1 MQLPKVYEPAQYEA
15 DIYALWEKK
24 GTFEPKNRGGEGYFS
39 MVLPPPNANAN
50 LHIGYGLTVAI
61 HDILARYH
69 RMQGRAVLIVPGA
82 DHAGFETWAVYEKK
96 LNKEGKSRFDFSRE
110 ELYKQVWDFV
120 QANKHGF
127 EGQLRALGT
136 SCDWNRYT
144 FTLDNKVVAQAY
156 KTFKQM
162 WDDKLIYRGE
172 RLVNYCTYHQ
182 TSFADIE
189 VEYKEAKT
197 PLYYIKYGPFTL
209 ATTRPETK
217 FGDTAVAIHPNDDRY
232 KEYVGKNITVQG
244 VNGPFEVQVIEDE
257 MVDPKFGT
265 GVVKITPA
273 HSFDDWEVAQ
283 RHKLPVKQV
292 INHDGTL
299 NKNAGRFAGM
309 TVEEGRKAVVKA
321 MEEQGLLVKVDN
333 NYTNRMGKC
342 YKCGTVIEPMLMK
355 QWFVRMEPLAKRAIE
370 TLKDKKIA
378 FHPDSKRLQLIRY
391 LEGLKDWNISRQI
404 VWGIPIPAFQNIDDP
419 EDWIFD
425 TNVHKETIEL
435 NGKKYKRDPDTL
447 DTWFSSSSWP
457 YVTLDYPDGD
467 DFKQFYPL
475 SLMDTG
481 GEILYPW
488 VSRMIMLGLYVTD
501 NIPFKDVYIH
511 GYIMAQDGAKMSKS
525 LGNTVDLMET
535 INKYG
540 SDALRMGIIAGRVPA
555 VNRPYDPR
563 RLEEAR
569 NFSNKI
575 WNIARYIEGRVG
587 DNHNLRAEAQPQTA
601 VDHWIIGR
609 LNTTTKEISTA
620 LEHHKFS
627 EAYDF
632 LYHFMWHDFA
642 DWYVEASKIENNLGL
657 LAYMLESTLK
667 IAHPFAPFVTETIW
681 QTLSWS
687 FDGAQDKETDS
698 FLATQHWPEEIK
710 FDAAEA
716 QKFQEATAIITEARH
731 ITSVLDIKKPQLYY
745 QYSDVIVEQVGL
757 IIKLGKLGGV
767 KETKNDKQQGL
778 RLTTTKHAIWLEVDR
793 KTAHAYMNKL
803 EEEHRERQQ
812 SIKKLEGRLANK
824 SYTEKAPAQI
834 VQQTRDQL
842 TGEQATLKT
851 VDEELENFK
860 NASRHI

>member
-1 MQLPKVYEPAQYEA
+1 MKLPKVYEPAQYEA
-15 DIYALWEKK
+15 DIYALWEKEEVFK
-24 GTFEPKNRGGEGYFS
+24 PHNRGGEGYFS

-50 LHIGYGLTVAI
+50 LHIGYGLTVAV

-82 DHAGFETWAVYEKK
+82 DHAGFETWAVYEKR

-110 ELYKQVWDFV
+110 DLYKQVWDFV

-136 SCDWNRYT
+136 SCDWTRYT

-156 KTFKQM
+156 RTFKQM

-189 VEYKEAKT
+189 VEYEESTT

-217 FGDTAVAIHPNDDRY
+217 FGDTAVAIHPGDERY
-232 KEYVGKNITVQG
+232 KEYVGKKITIEG
-244 VNGPFEVQVIEDE
+244 VNGPFEVQVIEDD

-283 RHKLPVKQV
+283 RHDLPIKQV

-299 NKNAGRFAGM
+299 NENAGRFAGM
-309 TVEEGRKAVVKA
+309 AVEEARKAVAEA
-321 MEEQGLLVKVDN
+321 MEEQGLLVKVDKD
-333 NYTNRMGKC
+333 YRNRIGRC

-355 QWFVRMEPLAKRAIE
+355 QWFVRMEPLAQKAIKA
-370 TLKDKKIA
+370 LNDKKIT
-378 FHPDSKRLQLIRY
+378 FYPDGKRLQLIRY
-391 LEGLKDWNISRQI
+391 LENLKDWNISRQI
-404 VWGIPIPAFQNIDDP
+404 VWGIPIPAFQNTEDP
-419 EDWIFD
+419 SDWVFD
-425 TNVHKETIEL
+425 TRVHEETIEVG
-435 NGKKYKRDPDTL
+435 GKQYRRDPDTL

-457 YVTLDYPDGD
+457 YVTLDYPEGE

-488 VSRMIMLGLYVTD
+488 VSRMIMLGLYVTGD
-501 NIPFKDVYIH
+501 IPFKEVYIH

-525 LGNTVDLMET
+525 LGNTIDLMET
-535 INKYG
+535 VAKYG

-587 DNHNLRAEAQPQTA
+587 DNHRLRADAQPHTIA
-601 VDHWIIGR
+601 EHWIIKQ
-609 LNTTTKEISTA
+609 LNTAAKTVSDA
-620 LEHHKFS
+620 LEHHKFND
-627 EAYDF
+627 AYET
-632 LYHFMWHDFA
+632 LYHFVWHDFA
-642 DWYVEASKIENNLGL
+642 DWYIEASKIEDNLGF
-657 LAYMLESTLK
+657 LAYALEAVLK
-667 IAHPFAPFVTETIW
+667 IAHPFAPFVSEVIW
-681 QTLSWS
+681 QTLAWEE
-687 FDGAQDKETDS
+687 GT
-698 FLATQHWPEEIK
+698 FLATQRWPEGLTS
-710 FDAAEA
+710 DRTEA
-716 QKFQEATAIITEARH
+716 QKFEDIIGIVSEARH
-731 ITSVLDIKKPQLYY
+731 ISSVLNLKKPQLYY
-745 QYSDVIVEQVGL
+745 QYADTIVDQVGL
-757 IIKLGKLGGV
+757 IIKLANLGGV
-767 KETKNDKQQGL
+767 SETKDDQQQGL
-778 RLTTTKHAIWLEVDR
+778 RLTGTDKYAAWLEVN
-793 KTAHAYMNKL
+793 KETAESYMNKL
-803 EEEHRERQQ
+803 VEEHRERTQ
-812 SIKKLEGRLANK
+812 SIKNLQNRLENK
-824 SYTEKAPAQI
+824 SYIEKAPAGI
-834 VQQTRDQL
+834 VQQTREQL
-842 TGEQATLKT
+842 EEEQSTVKTLE
-851 VDEELENFK
+851 DELANFK
-860 NASRHI
+860 AASKNI